1 MEFQSRDPNFSPNP
15 PFKAGRSKPWRLKRG
30 LLVAILAL
38 FIGAAALGGFM
49 AADTLAAKGKA
60 AARKAARL
68 FTTAP
73 PPPPIVIEGADG
85 MRAPFTYGSWPA
97 LANAEFFSQ
106 VKEKFLASGRTFIE
120 ANLSEM
126 KVRLYQKGELVKEA
140 PIISKGREGS
150 WWETPAGLYTIGVK
164 EERHFSSLGR
174 VWMPWSMQFQGNFF
188 IHGPTYFPDGTPTP
202 NSYSGGCIRVPMDD
216 VREIFEAVEPGTPV
230 LVYEASFAGKRD
242 EGVAYV
248 PRAPVE
254 DESVSYLV
262 ADLSANTVLAAHNAQ
277 EARSIAS
284 LTKLMTALI
293 AVEYINVEREVLIT
307 SEMLVATSRPRLR
320 AGERVKV
327 LDLLSLLLLE
337 SSNEAAVAVAEPL
350 GERYF
355 VNLMNQKADA
365 IGMLTAN
372 FADTSGA
379 SPQNTASA
387 EDLFMLAKYLYHNRS
402 FVLHMSVGNENRA
415 AYGPAKF
422 SGLEN
427 FNDMELPE
435 RASLVGAKV
444 GMTKAAGNTMLSVVE
459 ITFGEERRPLAVIVL
474 GADDAKAVTRT
485 LVSHITDNF
494 ALVRN

>member
-1 MEFQSRDPNFSPNP
+1 MEVQSRDPNISQNP
-15 PFKAGRSKPWRLKRG
+15 PLEAGRSKLRWLKRRFV
-30 LLVAILAL
+30 VAVLAL
-38 FIGAAALGGFM
+38 FIGVAVLGGLVM
-49 AADTLAAKGKA
+49 ADTLAAKGKA
-60 AARKAARL
+60 AARTTAKL

-73 PPPPIVIEGADG
+73 PPSIVIEGFNHT
-85 MRAPFTYGSWPA
+85 RAPFTYGSWPA
-97 LANAEFFSQ
+97 LANAEFFLQ
-106 VKEKFLASGRTFIE
+106 VKEKLLGSGQTFIE

-126 KVRLYQKGELVKEA
+126 KIRLYQKGELVKEA

-150 WWETPAGLYTIGVK
+150 WWETPAGLYAIGVK

-216 VREIFEAVEPGTPV
+216 VREIFEAVELGTPV
-230 LVYEASFAGKRD
+230 LVYEASFAGKQD
-242 EGVAYV
+242 EGIAYV
-248 PRAPVE
+248 PRAPVK
-254 DESVSYLV
+254 DASVSYLV

-277 EARSIAS
+277 EVRPIAS

-293 AVEYINVEREVLIT
+293 AVEYINVEREVPIT
-307 SEMLVATSRPRLR
+307 REMLVDTSRPRLST
-320 AGERVKV
+320 GEQVKV

-337 SSNEAAVAVAEPL
+337 SSNEAAAAVAVPL
-350 GERYF
+350 GAEHF

-379 SPQNTASA
+379 SPQNMAST

-402 FVLHMSVGNENRA
+402 FVFHMSLGRENRA
-415 AYGPAKF
+415 AYGPPKF
-422 SGLEN
+422 SGLTN
-427 FNDMELPE
+427 FNEVELPE
-435 RASLVGAKV
+435 GVSLVGAKV
-444 GMTKAAGNTMLSVVE
+444 GLTKAAGNTMLSVVE
-459 ITFGEERRPLAVIVL
+459 IDFGEERRPFAVIVL
-474 GADDAKAVTRT
+474 GADDAKEVTRT
-485 LVSHITDNF
+485 LISYIANNF